1 MTDDGRNEILAENV
15 GPRSDAV
22 TPILEAISISK
33 RFPGVHALDE
43 VSLTILPGEIHAVI
57 GENGAG
63 KSTLMKILAGAH
75 TPDHGT
81 IRVDG
86 QIVTIESPRA
96 AQELGI
102 NTIYQELSLVDAL
115 SVGENIFLG
124 ELPTRPG
131 TPWRVDWPAVWRQ
144 SSNLLERVGCRV
156 SPRTLVRNLSVAQ
169 KQMVEIARALARN
182 VRVLILDEPTSSLT
196 ERETKKL
203 FEIIELLRRRGVGIV
218 YISHRLAEV
227 FQIAHRV
234 TVLRDGKLVDT
245 LAIEDADEEL
255 LVRMMV
261 GRDLSRLFSQARKTD
276 APVRLEVRGLTRKGV
291 LQDVSLTLRGGEIV
305 GLAGLVGAGR
315 TELARCLFG
324 ADRFN
329 AGDILIDGKPV
340 TIHTPADAVR
350 LGIALVPEDRKLQA
364 LILGM
369 GVRENLSL
377 PVLGRLGSSLVPS
390 RAREKSLVAGYIRS
404 LRIRTPHMEQR
415 VSALSGGNQ
424 QKVVI
429 ARWLATEPKVLI
441 LDEPTRGIDVGAK
454 AEVHALIARLAEEG
468 VAILMISSELPEILG
483 MSHRVLVMRGGRI
496 VADIPREEATEEVIM
511 GAATGQALTLATPA
525 VA

>member
-1 MTDDGRNEILAENV
+1 MASNPA
-15 GPRSDAV
+15 AAQ
-22 TPILEAISISK
+22 PILGAEHVDK
-33 RFPGVHALDE
+33 RFPGVHALDD
-43 VSLTILPGEIHAVI
+43 VSLEVMAGEVHAVV

-63 KSTLMKILAGAH
+63 KSTLMKILAGAYG
-75 TPDHGT
+75 PDQGT

-86 QIVTIESPRA
+86 EAVTIDSPRTA
-96 AQELGI
+96 HELGI
-102 NTIYQELSLVDAL
+102 ITIYQELSLVDAL
-115 SVGENIFLG
+115 NVGENIFLG
-124 ELPTRPG
+124 DLPTRPG
-131 TPWRVDWPAVWRQ
+131 TSWQVDWTTVWRR
-144 SSNLLERVGCRV
+144 STELLDRVGLRV
-156 SPRTLVRNLSVAQ
+156 NPQTPMRKLSLAQ

-196 ERETKKL
+196 ERETEKL
-203 FEIIELLRRRGVGIV
+203 FEIIALLKNRGVGII
-218 YISHRLAEV
+218 YISHRLGEV
-227 FQIAHRV
+227 FRIAQRV
-234 TVLRDGKLVDT
+234 TVLRDGIVVGSLPVHD
-245 LAIEDADEEL
+245 ASEDL

-261 GRDLSRLFSQARKTD
+261 GRDLSRLFTEARSSD
-276 APVRLEVRGLTRKGV
+276 APVRLEVRGLSRRGV
-291 LQDVSLTLRGGEIV
+291 LHDVSMSVRGGEVV

-324 ADRFN
+324 ADGIN
-329 AGDILIDGKPV
+329 GGEILLDGSLVDIRSPG
-340 TIHTPADAVR
+340 HAVD

-377 PVLGRLGSSLVPS
+377 PVLDRLGSPYLPS
-390 RAREKSLVAGYIRS
+390 RGRERAWVSAYIKS

-429 ARWLATEPKVLI
+429 ARWLATKPKVLI

-454 AEVHALIARLAEEG
+454 AEVHALIARLAEQG

-483 MSHRVLVMRGGRI
+483 MSHRILVMRGGRI
-496 VADIPREEATEEVIM
+496 VADIPRQQATEESIM
-511 GAATGQALTLATPA
+511 AAATGQTLDSAIATA
-525 VA
+525 

>member
-1 MTDDGRNEILAENV
+1 MSHEL
-15 GPRSDAV
+15 
-22 TPILEAISISK
+22 TPAIPLLEALNISK
-33 RFPGVHALDE
+33 RFPGVHALDD
-43 VSLTILPGEIHAVI
+43 VSLTLLPGEIHAVV

-63 KSTLMKILAGAH
+63 KSTLMKILSGAH
-75 TPDHGT
+75 APDQGT
-81 IRVDG
+81 IRIDG
-86 QIVTIESPRA
+86 QPVTIAGPRA
-96 AQELGI
+96 AQGFGI
-102 NTIYQELSLVDAL
+102 ITIYQELSLVDAL

-124 ELPTRPG
+124 DLPTRPG
-131 TPWRVDWPAVWRQ
+131 GAWQVDWPAVWRR
-144 SSNLLERVGCRV
+144 SSELLERVGCRV
-156 SPRTLVRNLSVAQ
+156 RPQTLVRHLSVAQ

-196 ERETKKL
+196 EQETARL
-203 FEIIELLRRRGVGIV
+203 FEIIALLQRRGVGIL

-234 TVLRDGKLVDT
+234 TVLRDGRVVGSLPI
-245 LAIEDADEEL
+245 ADADEEM

-261 GRDLSRLFSQARKTD
+261 GRDLSHLFTQAR
-276 APVRLEVRGLTRKGV
+276 ASEQPVRLDVRNLSRKGA
-291 LQDVSLTLRGGEIV
+291 LRDVSLSLRGGEIV

-324 ADRFN
+324 ADSFER
-329 AGDILIDGKPV
+329 GQILIDGKPA
-340 TIHTPADAVR
+340 TLRSPGDAVR

-369 GVRENLSL
+369 GVRENLTL
-377 PVLGRLGSSLVPS
+377 PVLDRLGSAFIPS
-390 RAREKSLVAGYIRS
+390 RGQERTLVADYIRGLS
-404 LRIRTPHMEQR
+404 IRTPHMEQR

-429 ARWLATEPKVLI
+429 ARWLATKPKVLI

-454 AEVHALIARLAEEG
+454 AEVHALIARLAEQG

-483 MSHRVLVMRGGRI
+483 MSHRILVMRGGRI
-496 VADIPREEATEEVIM
+496 VADIPREAATEEAIM
-511 GAATGQALTLATPA
+511 SAATGQAEA
-525 VA
+525 VVA

>member
-1 MTDDGRNEILAENV
+1 MAQTAE
-15 GPRSDAV
+15 
-22 TPILEAISISK
+22 PILEAENIDK
-33 RFPGVHALDE
+33 RFPGVHALDN
-43 VSLTILPGEIHAVI
+43 VSLTVSPGEVHAVV

-63 KSTLMKILAGAH
+63 KSTLMKILAGAYS
-75 TPDHGT
+75 PDRGT

-86 QIVTIESPRA
+86 EAVTIDSPRA

-102 NTIYQELSLVDAL
+102 ITIYQELSLVDAL

-124 ELPTRPG
+124 DLPTRPG
-131 TPWRVDWPAVWRQ
+131 ASWQVDWRMVWRR
-144 SSNLLERVGCRV
+144 STELLDRVGSRV
-156 SPRTLVRNLSVAQ
+156 RPQTPVRNLSVAQ

-196 ERETKKL
+196 ERESEKL
-203 FEIIELLRRRGVGIV
+203 FEIIALLKNRGVGII

-227 FQIAHRV
+227 FRIAQLV
-234 TVLRDGKLVDT
+234 TVLRDGIVVGSLPVRD
-245 LAIEDADEEL
+245 ASEDL

-261 GRDLSRLFSQARKTD
+261 GRDLSRLFTEARSSD
-276 APVRLEVRGLTRKGV
+276 APVRLEVRGLSRRGV
-291 LQDVSLTLRGGEIV
+291 LHDVSFSVRGGEIV

-324 ADRFN
+324 ADGIN
-329 AGDILIDGKPV
+329 AGEIQLDGSVVDIRSPG
-340 TIHTPADAVR
+340 HAVD

-377 PVLGRLGSSLVPS
+377 PILDRLGSPFVPS
-390 RAREKSLVAGYIRS
+390 RGQERAMVSAYIKS

-429 ARWLATEPKVLI
+429 ARWLATKPKVLI

-454 AEVHALIARLAEEG
+454 AEVHALIARLAEQG

-483 MSHRVLVMRGGRI
+483 MSHRILVMRGGRI
-496 VADIPREEATEEVIM
+496 VADIPRQHATEESIM
-511 GAATGQALTLATPA
+511 AAATGQALHSAA
-525 VA
+525 VTA

>member
-1 MTDDGRNEILAENV
+1 VNGELQHGDMTDLAA
-15 GPRSDAV
+15 P
-22 TPILEAISISK
+22 PLLEAKGISK
-33 RFPGVHALDE
+33 RFPGVHALDD
-43 VSLTILPGEIHAVI
+43 VSLDVRPGEIHAVI

-75 TPDHGT
+75 AQDQGE
-81 IRVDG
+81 IRVADEL
-86 QIVTIESPRA
+86 VTIESPRA

-102 NTIYQELSLVDAL
+102 ITIYQELSLVDAL
-115 SVGENIFLG
+115 SIGENIFLG
-124 ELPTRPG
+124 ELPTRSG
-131 TPWRVDWPAVWRQ
+131 AGWQVDWPAVWRR
-144 SSNLLERVGCRV
+144 SAELLARVGTRV
-156 SPRTLVRNLSVAQ
+156 NPRTPVRNLSVAQ

-196 ERETKKL
+196 DRETEKL
-203 FEIIELLRRRGVGIV
+203 FEIIATLKSRGVGIV
-218 YISHRLAEV
+218 YISHRLVEV
-227 FQIAHRV
+227 FRIAQRV
-234 TVLRDGKLVDT
+234 TVLRDGKVVGSLP
-245 LAIEDADEEL
+245 IEEATHDR

-261 GRDLSRLFSQARKTD
+261 GRDLSRLFTQARSTD
-276 APVRLEVRGLTRKGV
+276 APVRLDVRSLNRRGV
-291 LQDVSLTLRGGEIV
+291 LHDVNLTVRGGEIV

-324 ADRFN
+324 ADRIN
-329 AGDILIDGKPV
+329 SGEILVDGTLAK
-340 TIHTPADAVR
+340 IRTPGDAVD

-377 PVLGRLGSSLVPS
+377 PMLDRLGSPFIPSRSRERSLV
-390 RAREKSLVAGYIRS
+390 RGYIQN

-415 VSALSGGNQ
+415 VAALSGGNQ

-429 ARWLATEPKVLI
+429 ARWLATKPKILI

-454 AEVHALIARLAEEG
+454 ADVHALIARLAESG

-483 MSHRVLVMRGGRI
+483 MSHRILVMRGGRI
-496 VADIPREEATEEVIM
+496 VAAIPREDASEEAIM
-511 GAATGQALTLATPA
+511 AAATGHTWQEQIADTA
-525 VA
+525 

>member
-1 MTDDGRNEILAENV
+1 MTAG
-15 GPRSDAV
+15 
-22 TPILEAISISK
+22 PILEAESIDK
-33 RFPGVHALDE
+33 RFPGVHALDD
-43 VSLTILPGEIHAVI
+43 VSLSIAAGEVHAVV

-63 KSTLMKILAGAH
+63 KSTLMKILSGAQG
-75 TPDHGT
+75 PDRGT

-86 QIVTIESPRA
+86 QAVTIESPRA

-102 NTIYQELSLVDAL
+102 ITIYQELSLVDTL

-124 ELPTRPG
+124 DLPTRAG
-131 TPWRVDWPAVWRQ
+131 GSWQVDWPTVWSR
-144 SSNLLERVGCRV
+144 STELLDRVGARV
-156 SPRTLVRNLSVAQ
+156 RPQTLVRNLSVAQ

-196 ERETKKL
+196 ERETEKL
-203 FEIIELLRRRGVGIV
+203 FEIITQLQNRGVGII
-218 YISHRLAEV
+218 YISHRLGEV
-227 FQIAHRV
+227 FQIAQRV
-234 TVLRDGKLVDT
+234 TVLRDGKVVGSLPVHE
-245 LAIEDADEEL
+245 ASEDL

-261 GRDLSRLFSQARKTD
+261 GRDLSRLFTEARSSD
-276 APVRLEVRGLTRKGV
+276 APVRLEVRDLSRRGV
-291 LQDVSLTLRGGEIV
+291 LHDVSFSVRGGEVV

-324 ADRFN
+324 AD
-329 AGDILIDGKPV
+329 AISSGEIVLDGSAV
-340 TIHTPADAVR
+340 NIRTPGDAVD

-377 PVLGRLGSSLVPS
+377 PVLDRLGSPFVPS
-390 RAREKSLVAGYIRS
+390 RGRERALVSDYIRS

-424 QKVVI
+424 QKVVL
-429 ARWLATEPKVLI
+429 ARWLATKPKVLI

-454 AEVHALIARLAEEG
+454 AEVHALIARLAEQG

-483 MSHRVLVMRGGRI
+483 MSHRILVMRGGRI
-496 VADIPREEATEEVIM
+496 VADIPRQHASEESIM
-511 GAATGQALTLATPA
+511 AAATGQTLQATALPA
-525 VA
+525 